1 MNKWHLMEQEKT
13 QMILTF
19 SGNVEAVDSGERR
32 TISGKIAPY
41 GEIGFTSAGKV
52 VFAPNSIS
60 AAEPSKVKLLMSH
73 DNSKPVGRMQSITS
87 NADGLYASF
96 KVSASSRGSDAILLA
111 QEQLMD
117 GLSVGVEVT
126 ASKPQKDYLL
136 VTAATLREVSLV
148 ESAAFA
154 SAAVQKIA
162 AAAGDMPMD
171 PNTSTSTKVTTTNTV
186 INTTTTETET
196 ESEAAV
202 TTAPDQ
208 NAPEAATAAEETAAP
223 VVEAARKI
231 IRPSVLDSQTVRSPI
246 INMGSYTEH
255 KIKAAL
261 GNDDSKLY
269 VTAADDSFTTN
280 PAFNPTQYLSEFPTN
295 TRFGT
300 PAIDAC
306 SRGTLPNSGMTISV
320 PSLVTSAGGQ
330 AGVAP
335 TVTVEAEGGA
345 VDATGMVTEYLT
357 GTVSKYSGMNTISVE
372 LLERSD
378 PNFYAELTN
387 QLQNAYLKTLDTTVL
402 AALITAG
409 QQGAT
414 QAATSAGIIGY
425 AADAA
430 AKVYQAT
437 GYFAQNYV
445 ANPSQWQLLMGSVDS
460 TGRPIYSASQPM
472 NAAGLTQP
480 GSIRGNVLGLDL
492 YVDKNFAVTT
502 NIDDSAVIL
511 APEAFTVY
519 QSPQA
524 YMSVNV
530 VSNLQVQVAI
540 YGYMAY
546 IAKMPKGIVRF
557 NLT

>member
-1 MNKWHLMEQEKT
+1 
-13 QMILTF
+13 MILTF
-19 SGNVEAVDSGERR
+19 SGNIEAVDSGERR
-32 TISGKIAPY
+32 MISGKIAPY
-41 GEIGFTSAGKV
+41 GEVGYTSAGKV
-52 VFAPNSIS
+52 VFAEGSIS
-60 AAEPSKVKLLMSH
+60 AAEPSKVKLLMAH
-73 DNSKPVGRMQSITS
+73 DNSAVVGRMQSMTS
-87 NADGLYASF
+87 AKDGLYASF

-162 AAAGDMPMD
+162 AAAGDMPVT
-171 PNTSTSTKVTTTNTV
+171 PVEAAESTSTKITTTNTV
-186 INTTTTETET
+186 INSTTTETET

-208 NAPEAATAAEETAAP
+208 NAPEAVDATEQAAP
-223 VVEAARKI
+223 TVEAARKI
-231 IRPSVLDSQTVRSPI
+231 ILPSALNSQRVRTPI
-246 INMGSYTEH
+246 TSMGAYTEH

-261 GNDDSKLY
+261 GNEESKLF
-269 VTAADDSFTTN
+269 VTAADDDFGTN
-280 PAFNPTQYLSEFPTN
+280 PAFSPTQYLSEFPTN

-300 PAIDAC
+300 PSIDAC
-306 SRGTLPNSGMTISV
+306 SRGVLPASGMTINV
-320 PSLVTSAGGQ
+320 PSLVTSAGGKS
-330 AGVAP
+330 GVAP
-335 TVTVEAEGGA
+335 VVTVEAEGGA
-345 VDATGMVTEYLT
+345 VANTGMVTEYLT
-357 GTVSKYSGMNTISVE
+357 GTISKYSGMNTLSIE

-378 PNFYAELTN
+378 PNFYAELTA
-387 QLQNAYLKTLDTTVL
+387 QLQNAYLKTLDTTVN

-409 QQGAT
+409 TVAT
-414 QAATSAGIIGY
+414 TAQAATSAGIIGY
-425 AADAA
+425 ASEAA
-430 AKVYQAT
+430 RLVYEAT
-437 GYFAQNYV
+437 GYYAQNYI
-445 ANPSQWQLLMGSVDS
+445 ANGSQWQLLMGASDT

-472 NAAGLTQP
+472 NAGGLTQP

-492 YVDKNFAVTT
+492 YVDKNFAATT
-502 NIDDSAVIL
+502 TVDDSAIIL

-519 QSPQA
+519 QSPTA

-540 YGYMAY
+540 YGYMAT
-546 IAKMPKGIVRF
+546 IAKMPKGIIRYNF
-557 NLT
+557 T